1 MPDSKH
7 NSHTIHGATATEAA
21 NGQGTVKRVPWGPTL
36 DHPILDGS
44 TEVYVEDDE
53 DDS

>member
-1 MPDSKH
+1 MPNTQH
-7 NSHTIHGATATEAA
+7 NSHTIHDASDSEAA
-21 NGQGTVKRVPWGPTL
+21 NGHGTVRRVPWGDRL

-44 TEVYVEDDE
+44 TEVYIEDD